1 YSIIDICPFPRRG
14 LPVCEL
20 VSPLKPFEAMAMGK
34 VVIGSSVKAIAEFI
48 EEGIN
53 GFVHEKD
60 NADDLA
66 KQLARS
72 IESEEIRESLKLTT
86 RDWVVKNRD
95 WKVLANKVFDIY
107 ESFK

>member
-34 VVIGSSVKAIAEFI
+34 VVIGSSVQAIAEFI

-60 NADDLA
+60 SADDLA
-66 KQLARS
+66 KKIACS
-72 IESEEIRESLKLTT
+72 IESEEIRERLELTT

-107 ESFK
+107 EGFK